1 MTKRPAGRNLQRLAQ
16 QNQQRRQ
23 QTGSGSGSSGS
34 PPPLSMLLPPPTN
47 PMLVARE
54 LVARHWTEDAAPC
67 LVHWS
72 GLWWQYRGTH
82 WTPVPDNVVRAT
94 LYRFCEDASYVTPDG
109 WAPWL
114 PTKRKIAD
122 LFEAFA
128 AVVIVSGQYQ
138 QPCWLDDRS
147 TGPIVSVRKG
157 LLDLSSRQLHPHTP
171 RYFGAVSVPFD
182 YDPDAPAP
190 EHWLKFLGQ
199 LWPKD
204 AAALCTLSEWFGY
217 TVAGY
222 TNLHKILLMVG
233 PTRGGKGVTAR
244 VLRQLIGDAN
254 CCSPTLTS
262 LSGAFGL
269 MPLIGK
275 SLAIITDA
283 RFNGKNAHT
292 VVERLL
298 SISGEDALTI
308 DRKFQQHWHGQL
320 GARFFVI
327 SNELPQLPD
336 ASNALTGRFIVLP
349 LESSWFGREDR
360 NLEQRFV
367 SELPGILNWALDELT
382 RLLKNDSRFTQVKAA
397 DEMVQAM
404 RDLSSP
410 VSAFVRERCT
420 LGVDEQ
426 IAVDDLYQ
434 AYRDWC
440 ADGEYPRTSKAVFGR
455 DLRAAY
461 PNLRKGRP
469 RAGGNRIQVYSG
481 VALKTEAQADGRL
494 DV

>member
-1 MTKRPAGRNLQRLAQ
+1 MTKRPVGRNLQRLAQ
-16 QNQQRRQ
+16 QKQQHRQ
-23 QTGSGSGSSGS
+23 QTGSGSGSS
-34 PPPLSMLLPPPTN
+34 PPLSMLLPPPTN

-54 LVARHWTEDAAPC
+54 LVARHWTEDGAPC

-72 GLWWQYRGTH
+72 GLWWQYIGTH
-82 WTPVPDNVVRAT
+82 WTPVHENMVRAT

-122 LFEAFA
+122 LFEALS

-147 TGPIVSVRKG
+147 SGPIVSVRNG
-157 LLDLSSRQLHPHTP
+157 LLDLSSRLLYPHTP

-182 YDPDAPAP
+182 FDPDAPEP
-190 EHWLKFLGQ
+190 EHWLKFLDE
-199 LWPKD
+199 LWPEEPEAVD
-204 AAALCTLSEWFGY
+204 TLAEWFGY
-217 TVAGY
+217 TVSGH
-222 TNLHKILLMVG
+222 TNLHKILLLIG
-233 PTRGGKGVTAR
+233 PTRGGKGATAR

-262 LSGAFGL
+262 LSSAFGL
-269 MPLIGK
+269 AALIGK
-275 SLAIITDA
+275 SLAIVSDA
-283 RFNGKNAHT
+283 RFNGRNAHT

-308 DRKFQQHWHGQL
+308 DRKYQQHWHGQL
-320 GARFFVI
+320 GARFLVI

-336 ASNALTGRFIVLP
+336 ASAALTGRFVVLP
-349 LESSWFGREDR
+349 LKRSWLGREDHR
-360 NLEQRFV
+360 LEDGFTA
-367 SELPGILNWALDELT
+367 ELPGVLNWALAGLA
-382 RLLKNDSRFTQVKAA
+382 RLLKNGSCFTRVETA
-397 DEMVQAM
+397 DEMVQTM

-420 LGVDEQ
+420 LSADRQ
-426 IAVDDLYQ
+426 IGVDDLYK

-440 ADGEYPRTSKAVFGR
+440 ADGEYARASKAVFGR
-455 DLRAAY
+455 DLRAAF
-461 PNLRKGRP
+461 PNVRKGRP
-469 RAGGNRIQVYSG
+469 RESGTRIHVYSG